1 MKWRPPTAFEAAILG
16 KLLSADFPGRPELL
30 AQVSAALVRQID
42 RDGSLEFDAESSA
55 AASVKRRIP
64 IEAQAKDLDGIWIH
78 DLLHVVGGRVKEL
91 EFYKDDSSK
100 ILQMPP
106 LERWELMKLE

>member
-1 MKWRPPTAFEAAILG
+1 MEWRRLTAFEAAILD
-16 KLLSADFPGRPELL
+16 KLLSTDFPGRPELL
-30 AQVSAALVRQID
+30 EQVSAALVRQID
-42 RDGSLEFDAESSA
+42 GEGSLEFDAKSTA
-55 AASVKRRIP
+55 VAPVKRSVP
-64 IEAQAKDLDGIWIH
+64 IQAQAKDLDGIWIH
-78 DLLHVVGGRVKEL
+78 ALLHVVGGRVKEL

>member
-1 MKWRPPTAFEAAILG
+1 MKWRRLTAFEAAILD
-16 KLLSADFPGRPELL
+16 KLLSTDFPGRPELL

-42 RDGSLEFDAESSA
+42 VGGSLEFDAESTA
-55 AASVKRRIP
+55 AAPVKRRIP
-64 IEAQAKDLDGIWIH
+64 IEAQAKDLDGTWIH
-78 DLLHVVGGRVKEL
+78 ALLHVVGGRVKEL

-100 ILQMPP
+100 ILEIPP